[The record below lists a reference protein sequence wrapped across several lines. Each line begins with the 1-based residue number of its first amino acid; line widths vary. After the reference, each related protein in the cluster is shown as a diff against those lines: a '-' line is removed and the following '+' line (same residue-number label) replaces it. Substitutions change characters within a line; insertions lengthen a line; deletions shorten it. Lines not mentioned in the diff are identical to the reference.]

1 MYALNLGTG
10 GRILSA
16 TFEEYATADM
26 PKVDLLPTQ
35 ESTAH
40 GSDTEQV
47 IGEGGDITDYLYV
60 DGKYTYDPL
69 PKPEVTEPE
78 PTPTTAYVSYDELA
92 KAIQEGVNSYNG
104 Q

>member
-1 MYALNLGTG
+1 MYALNLGTE

-16 TFEEYATADM
+16 TFEEYATDDM

-35 ESTAH
+35 EAASY
-40 GSDTEQV
+40 SPDTEQV
-47 IGEGGDITDYLYV
+47 ISGGENITDYLYI
-60 DGKYTYDPL
+60 DGDYVYDPL
-69 PKPEVTEPE
+69 PEPEEEPE
-78 PTPTTAYVSYDELA
+78 PIPTADISYDELA